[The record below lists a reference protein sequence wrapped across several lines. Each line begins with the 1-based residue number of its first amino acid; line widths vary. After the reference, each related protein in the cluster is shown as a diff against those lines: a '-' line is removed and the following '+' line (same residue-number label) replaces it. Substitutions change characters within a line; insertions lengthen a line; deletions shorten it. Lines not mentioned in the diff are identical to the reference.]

1 MAAKFKKI
9 NKLQLRS
16 DAHFQFH
23 TEFKDLF
30 GKTSAAT
37 AVTQIA
43 PLWAKYQE
51 LYNTEDEG
59 LKKIRKSAIT
69 EQIQAADKARDDIF
83 TGMAE
88 QNKSLL
94 KHFDTAKR
102 EAAGRLQIVFNTY
115 GNVAVKSINE
125 ETSAIY
131 NFLQDLR
138 SDKYKADTAAAGLT
152 DWANELEIRNKAFD
166 TLVKQRDIET
176 SGKTDVNLKEAR
188 GNLDVAYDEIA
199 DIIEAHILLGTDG
212 KAVLEPVIVAFNPV
226 IDRYIKLLNARH
238 GKGGKVEEGGETEKT
253 EQTEGV

>member
-1 MAAKFKKI
+1 MATKFKKI
-9 NKLQLRS
+9 SKLLLRS

-23 TEFKDLF
+23 TEFKDIL
-30 GKTSAAT
+30 GKASAAT
-37 AVTQIA
+37 AITQIA

-102 EAAGRLQIVFNTY
+102 EAAGKLQIVFDTY
-115 GNVAVKSINE
+115 GSVAAKSLNE

-138 SDKYKADTAAAGLT
+138 SDKYQADTTAAGLA
-152 DWANELEIRNKAFD
+152 DWANELETRNKAFD
-166 TLVKQRDIET
+166 TLIKQRDTET

-188 GNLDVAYDEIA
+188 GSLDIAYDEIA
-199 DIIEAHILLGTDG
+199 DIIEAHILLGTEG
-212 KAVLEPVIVAFNPV
+212 KAVLEPIIVAFNPV

-238 GKGGKVEEGGETEKT
+238 GRGGKPEEGGETE
-253 EQTEGV
+253 QTKGE